1 MWSQIHKFTL
11 PLITIRETCER
22 LCCHFLPPLQITILP
37 DFLLRYAFGG
47 IAGSSAFRTLG
58 KHISLSDDNRI
69 PSTGS
74 TDNAFGAFL
83 LKSNKQGVPLWV
95 AHIHNADVTALTPAG
110 VQVDASTSP
119 PSIYIAATI
128 AYSVSPDFCNA
139 AYVANSLTAP
149 TCTVTIKNRP
159 DASNPTVAHVK
170 AFLAKYTGAG
180 VALWASP
187 LTSSDG
193 VTITDL
199 SISAFRPSTSGII
212 NYQTQNDQ
220 PSAVP
225 VKPYLKDNGGIF
237 LAGTLTSVGTIVFGY
252 ESAIYSNNPSSGA
265 GQVSQISVPVL
276 SGFVAKYDHDGRVLW
291 SRAFAGSENLDAIP
305 SDSKVVD
312 VSAMNDRVYV
322 VGYTAGAIKFQS
334 CEFRTHS
341 GGTGDVLSENR
352 ECGAGAAN
360 FASLSGTTMGVF
372 VVAYDASGVVQWIK
386 NYASST
392 QSYSFTC

>member
-1 MWSQIHKFTL
+1 M
-11 PLITIRETCER
+11 
-22 LCCHFLPPLQITILP
+22 
-37 DFLLRYAFGG
+37 
-47 IAGSSAFRTLG
+47 
-58 KHISLSDDNRI
+58 
-69 PSTGS
+69 
-74 TDNAFGAFL
+74 
-83 LKSNKQGVPLWV
+83 
-95 AHIHNADVTALTPAG
+95 AHIHNAGVTALTPAG

-128 AYSVSPDFCNA
+128 AYSASPDFCNA

-237 LAGTLTSVGTIVFGY
+237 LAGTLTTAGTIVFGY

-265 GQVSQISVPVL
+265 GEVSQITVPAL

-291 SRAFAGSENLDAIP
+291 SRAFSGVDSASLDTMIAN
-305 SDSKVVD
+305 SKVVD

-352 ECGAGAAN
+352 ECGTSGAAN
-360 FASLSGTTMGVF
+360 FASLSGTTTGVF

>member
-1 MWSQIHKFTL
+1 M
-11 PLITIRETCER
+11 
-22 LCCHFLPPLQITILP
+22 
-37 DFLLRYAFGG
+37 
-47 IAGSSAFRTLG
+47 
-58 KHISLSDDNRI
+58 
-69 PSTGS
+69 
-74 TDNAFGAFL
+74 
-83 LKSNKQGVPLWV
+83 
-95 AHIHNADVTALTPAG
+95 AHIFHAGVTALTPAG

-128 AYSVSPDFCNA
+128 AYTTSPNFCNGW
-139 AYVANSLTAP
+139 YVANSLANSCSSP
-149 TCTVTIKNRP
+149 VTIKNRP
-159 DASNPTVAHVK
+159 DASAPTVANVK

-187 LTSSDG
+187 LTSSA

-237 LAGTLTSVGTIVFGY
+237 LAGTLTSAGTIVFGY

-265 GQVSQISVPVL
+265 GEVSQISVPAL

-291 SRAFAGSENLDAIP
+291 SRAFAGVAESSLDEMIAN
-305 SDSKVVD
+305 SKVVD

-352 ECGAGAAN
+352 ECGAGATN
-360 FASLSGTTMGVF
+360 FASLSGTARGVF

-386 NYASST
+386 NYVSST

>member
-1 MWSQIHKFTL
+1 
-11 PLITIRETCER
+11 
-22 LCCHFLPPLQITILP
+22 
-37 DFLLRYAFGG
+37 
-47 IAGSSAFRTLG
+47 
-58 KHISLSDDNRI
+58 
-69 PSTGS
+69 
-74 TDNAFGAFL
+74 L

-95 AHIHNADVTALTPAG
+95 AHIHNAGVTALTPAG

-128 AYSVSPDFCNA
+128 AYTTSPDFCNGW
-139 AYVANSLTAP
+139 YVANSLANS
-149 TCTVTIKNRP
+149 CTSPVTVKNRP
-159 DASNPTVAHVK
+159 DASAPTAGDVK

-187 LTSSDG
+187 LTRSAG
-193 VTITDL
+193 TITDM

-237 LAGTLTSVGTIVFGY
+237 LAGTLTTAGTIVFGH
-252 ESAIYSNNPSSGA
+252 ESAIYSNNPSSNA
-265 GQVSQISVPVL
+265 GEKSSISITGVL

-291 SRAFAGSENLDAIP
+291 SRAFAGSDASNLDTMIAN
-305 SDSKVVD
+305 SKVVD

-352 ECGAGAAN
+352 ECGAGATN
-360 FASLSGTTMGVF
+360 FASLSGTVMGVF

-386 NYASST
+386 NYRSST